1 MNHIK
6 IGFVLAIITPLYF
19 VYSLSLSNDSINKE
33 TSNDKLVKNKIIQTS
48 KNLRAPAD
56 AQADEDN
63 FDIISIESVTPSD
76 TQEDSSDQEFILPT
90 ESGEETTYNLTS
102 NGTTY
107 SIKIRKTD
115 FAGDLFYEV
124 NITNE
129 SGCNLDLTY
138 MVSEIGDNTD
148 MKARL
153 MAKKNDCQQ
162 SNPTNSQKVATE
174 QDVQSDNQN
183 TEIDQ
188 LLSEIA
194 TLATEGHHQTAQE
207 RYESLKK
214 RVCEQNDNSLCKEM
228 KTFRELIDN
237 SKVIQEEKENIQTI
251 YQQANKDKS
260 GLEGRS
266 SLESKQTFNRN
277 LDNLIRQIRVRFNPS
292 RIIDAHESGLPEK
305 TVSIFKSEFNNL
317 LENAPQSF
325 EVAVSNNRNSLS
337 TSNCTWDGIKKGAQ
351 CESSSGSESRL
362 EKTQNIT
369 RSQQTRSHVRGS
381 LQGRERGRR
390 N

>member
-1 MNHIK
+1 MNRIK
-6 IGFVLAIITPLYF
+6 IGFILAITTSLYF
-19 VYSLSLSNDSINKE
+19 VYSLSLSNDFINKE
-33 TSNDKLVKNKIIQTS
+33 VSSDKLVKNKIIQTS
-48 KNLRAPAD
+48 KSLRAPAD
-56 AQADEDN
+56 AQVDEDN
-63 FDIISIESVTPSD
+63 FAIINIESVNTSD
-76 TQEDSSDQEFILPT
+76 IQETSSDQEFILPT

-129 SGCNLDLTY
+129 IGCNLDLTY
-138 MVSEIGDNTD
+138 MVSEIRDTTD
-148 MKARL
+148 MKTRL

-162 SNPTNSQKVATE
+162 SNSTNPQKVATE
-174 QDVQSDNQN
+174 QDDQSNNQN

-194 TLATEGHHQTAQE
+194 TLATGGNHQTAHE
-207 RYESLKK
+207 RYEALKE
-214 RVCEQNDNSLCKEM
+214 RVCEQNDNLFCKEM
-228 KTFRELIDN
+228 ETLRELIDN
-237 SKVIQEEKENIQTI
+237 SKAIQEEKKNIQTI

-260 GLEGRS
+260 ELEGRS
-266 SLESKQTFNRN
+266 SLERKQTFNRN
-277 LDNLIRQIRVRFNPS
+277 LDNLIHQIRSRFTPS

-317 LENAPQSF
+317 LENAPQRF
-325 EVAVSNNRNSLS
+325 EVAISNNRNSLS

-351 CESSSGSESRL
+351 CESSPGSEPRL